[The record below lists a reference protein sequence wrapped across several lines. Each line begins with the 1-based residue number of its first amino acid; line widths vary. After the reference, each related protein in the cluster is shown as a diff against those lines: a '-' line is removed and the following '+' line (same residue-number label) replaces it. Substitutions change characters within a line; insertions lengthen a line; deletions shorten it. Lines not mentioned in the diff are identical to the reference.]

1 MVQKKIILKPED
13 KGDEPP
19 DGLNVA
25 LPFKR
30 LGILNPA
37 VVQHGP
43 LVYLL
48 SRLYYSENG
57 VNKSCIVR
65 NAALLEGNSIR
76 VIRDKKGCP
85 IEELVLAP
93 ELPHGQQGVED
104 MRVGFIQ
111 GESPL
116 HAFLVHHNGID
127 ARTEYLR
134 TKEAE
139 PDNLLKWDRFGVYFP
154 NMTLQEATELAPN
167 KKYKD
172 AWIKQHDKDKDRNQ
186 RILSR
191 IKQHDKNKD
200 QRILR
205 KQYQEPTS
213 PFLGTKDCALFPH
226 KIKREVNGKLENHYG
241 VIIRLSPDMQIVYIK
256 DFKELSEHK
265 FWKKTVKNLEE
276 HLLLGREYNWEK
288 SHIGLSYPPFKTS
301 QGVIIPY
308 HGATMKPERN
318 YKFGAVLVDKNNP
331 QKILGRTEKPILE
344 ATEQWESNGI
354 VSGKVVFPSGHA
366 VWDGFHHI
374 FYGAGDKYI
383 AHVPTTEQRL
393 LDNFN

>member
-1 MVQKKIILKPED
+1 MLQKRIILKPED
-13 KGDEPP
+13 RGDKPP

-37 VVQHGP
+37 VVQYGP

-48 SRLYYSENG
+48 SRLYYSEG
-57 VNKSCIVR
+57 EIKKSCIVR
-65 NAALLEGNSIR
+65 NAALLEGDSVRI
-76 VIRDKKGCP
+76 VRDKKGCP

-93 ELPHGQQGVED
+93 ELPHGQKGVED

-111 GESPL
+111 GEAPL
-116 HAFLVHHNGID
+116 HAFLVHYNGVD

-139 PDNLLKWDRFGVYFP
+139 PHNLLEWDRFGIYFP
-154 NMTLQEATELAPN
+154 NITLQEAIELAPN

-172 AWIKQHDKDKDRNQ
+172 AWSKQYPNKGKQ
-186 RILSR
+186 RIS
-191 IKQHDKNKD
+191 
-200 QRILR
+200 R
-205 KQYQEPTS
+205 KQYLSPSS

-226 KIKREVNGKLENHYG
+226 KVKREVNGKLEDHYG
-241 VIIRLSPDMQIVYIK
+241 VIIRLSPDMQIVYVK
-256 DFKELSEHK
+256 DFKELSRHE
-265 FWKKTVKNLEE
+265 FWNETVKNLES

-288 SHIGLSYPPFKTS
+288 SHIGLSYPPFETS

-308 HGATMKPERN
+308 HGAVMTPERD
-318 YKFGAVLVDKNNP
+318 YKFGAVLVDRNDP

-344 ATEQWESNGI
+344 VTEQWESNGI
-354 VSGKVVFPSGHA
+354 VSGKVVFPTGHA
-366 VWDGFHHI
+366 VWDGNYHI
-374 FYGAGDKYI
+374 FYGAGDRYI
-383 AHVPTTEQRL
+383 AHTAISEQTL
-393 LDNFN
+393 LKKFR

>member
-1 MVQKKIILKPED
+1 MSQKKIILKPED

-37 VVQHGP
+37 VVQYGP
-43 LVYLL
+43 LAYLL
-48 SRLYYSENG
+48 SRLYYSEG
-57 VNKSCIVR
+57 RVNKSCIVK
-65 NAALLEGNSIR
+65 NTALLEGDSVRIL
-76 VIRDKKGCP
+76 RDEKGNP
-85 IEELVLAP
+85 VEELVLAP
-93 ELPHGQQGVED
+93 ELPHGQRGVED
-104 MRVGFIQ
+104 MRVGFMQ
-111 GESPL
+111 GEAPL
-116 HAFLVHHNGID
+116 HGFLVHHNGVD

-139 PDNLLKWDRFGVYFP
+139 PDNLLKWDKFGIFFP
-154 NMTLQEATELAPN
+154 NITLQEAIELAPN
-167 KKYKD
+167 RKYKD
-172 AWIKQHDKDKDRNQ
+172 AWSEQDSKNKGQ
-186 RILSR
+186 RILSQ
-191 IKQHDKNKD
+191 IEQYVKKK

-205 KQYQEPTS
+205 KQCQEPVS

-226 KIKREVNGKLENHYG
+226 KIKRKVNGILKEQYA
-241 VIIRLSPDMQIVYIK
+241 IITRLKPDMQIFFVN
-256 DFKELSEHK
+256 DFKELSEHE
-265 FWKKTVKNLEE
+265 FWKKSVKDLEE
-276 HLLLGREYNWEK
+276 HVLLEREYDWEK
-288 SHIGLSYPPFKTS
+288 SHIGLSYTPFETS

-308 HGATMKPERN
+308 HGAAMKPERD

-344 ATEQWESNGI
+344 ATEPWESNGI
-354 VSGKVVFPSGHA
+354 VNGKVVFPTGHA
-366 VWDGFHHI
+366 VWDSYYHI

-383 AHVPTTEQRL
+383 GHTTIPEQRL